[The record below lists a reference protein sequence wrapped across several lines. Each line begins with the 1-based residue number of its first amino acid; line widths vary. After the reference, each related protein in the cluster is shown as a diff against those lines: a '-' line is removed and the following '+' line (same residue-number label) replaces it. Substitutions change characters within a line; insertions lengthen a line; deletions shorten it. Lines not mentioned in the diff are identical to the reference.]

1 MYRIIIVKFDVSHN
15 FMSNCFQFILPLNE
29 RKFLT
34 LEHNVSCKD
43 FVTFVNYDKEQ
54 FGDKIQQFFHD
65 IRKHRRV
72 TSIGTIG
79 WFTDHLW
86 KKH

>member
-1 MYRIIIVKFDVSHN
+1 MCKIIIEKFDVCHK

-34 LEHNVSCKD
+34 LKHNVSCKD

-65 IRKHRRV
+65 IIKEAQKSDLYWYYWVVH
-72 TSIGTIG
+72 
-79 WFTDHLW
+79 
-86 KKH
+86 